1 MALGGFRRVPALA
14 PAAGSIRPRVQAG
27 RRRDCGGLG
36 RRQSTADSRVFAARR
51 DGAAGRRRAHAAR
64 SDHRRHAPRRAAVAC
79 GFTRHARARQSRR
92 PHGAQRQPHQQHR
105 GHAQHRAGH
114 DPRPDDPAGL
124 PESDM
129 EMTTT
134 PSAIGRLL
142 FLLLLTGCG
151 RGTPAHSADG
161 PYDVVLKGGWIIDGS
176 GNPRYRGD
184 VAIRGDRVAAVGFLG
199 TATAK
204 DTVDVSGLVVAP
216 GFIDM
221 MGQSEIN
228 ALIDNRVF
236 SKVTQGIT
244 TEVTGEGGSVAPLTD
259 RLVQDDSDAI
269 QKWHYREDWRDL
281 NGYFA
286 QLERQRVALNI
297 ATFVGATQVRLAVV
311 GNENRDPTP
320 AELTHMTAIVD
331 TLMEQG
337 ALGVW
342 TALEYAP
349 ASYSKTDEL
358 IALARAAS
366 RHGGIYASHM
376 RDEGQHIDE
385 ALNEVFRIAKEA
397 QIPAEVSHL
406 KLSGRRSW
414 GQMPRVLAKIDSA
427 RAAGLDVTADQY
439 PYIRAA
445 TSLDASIPTWAESG
459 GWDSLLIRLRD
470 PATRTRLQREI
481 VNPQTESF
489 FVAAGGG
496 TGVLITGTFQ
506 DSLRYMQGK
515 TVAQIAAMHHRDT
528 VETVFD
534 IVLAEGGHR
543 TDAAYA
549 IMNEPDVQAGMKQWW
564 IAVNT
569 DFGGVAPDGPFGT
582 QSAHPRAYGSF
593 PRILGRYSRDLK
605 LFPLEF
611 AVRKM
616 TSLAAQRVGLAD
628 RGLLRPG
635 MYADIT
641 VFNPVTVIDHATFE
655 QPHQTSV
662 GIEYVFVNGR
672 MVLKHGQMTD
682 ARPGRGLR
690 GPGYRGSR

>member
-1 MALGGFRRVPALA
+1 
-14 PAAGSIRPRVQAG
+14 
-27 RRRDCGGLG
+27 
-36 RRQSTADSRVFAARR
+36 
-51 DGAAGRRRAHAAR
+51 
-64 SDHRRHAPRRAAVAC
+64 
-79 GFTRHARARQSRR
+79 
-92 PHGAQRQPHQQHR
+92 
-105 GHAQHRAGH
+105 
-114 DPRPDDPAGL
+114 
-124 PESDM
+124 M
-129 EMTTT
+129 EITKT
-134 PSAIGRLL
+134 PSAISRLC
-142 FLLLLTGCG
+142 FLLLITACGTGG
-151 RGTPAHSADG
+151 SAANEG
-161 PYDVVLKGGWIIDGS
+161 PYDVILKNGWIVDGS

-184 VAIRGDRVAAVGFLG
+184 VAITGDRIAAVGFLG
-199 TATAK
+199 NATAR
-204 DTVDVSGLVVAP
+204 DTVDASGFVVAP

-228 ALIDNRVF
+228 VLIDNRVL

-259 RLVQDDSDAI
+259 RLVADDSDAMK
-269 QKWHYREDWRDL
+269 KWHYREDWRDL

-286 QLERQRVALNI
+286 QLERQGSALNI
-297 ATFVGATQVRLAVV
+297 AMFVGATQVRLVVV
-311 GNENRDPTP
+311 GKENRAPTA
-320 AELTHMTAIVD
+320 AELSHMAAIVD

-358 IALARAAS
+358 IALARAAR

-376 RDEGQHIDE
+376 RDEGEHIDD

-397 QIPAEVSHL
+397 DIPAEVSHL
-406 KLSGRRSW
+406 KLSGRSSW

-470 PATRTRLQREI
+470 PATRARLHAEI
-481 VNPQTESF
+481 VNPRGESF
-489 FVAAGGG
+489 FSAAGGG
-496 TGVLITGTFQ
+496 GGVLITGTFQ

-515 TVAQIAAMHHRDT
+515 TVAEIAAMRHRDP

-534 IVLAEGGHR
+534 IVLAEQGHR
-543 TDAAYA
+543 TDAVYA
-549 IMNEPDVQAGMKQWW
+549 IMQEPDVQAGMKQWW
-564 IAVNT
+564 MAVNT
-569 DFGGVAPDGPFGT
+569 DFGGVAPDGPLST

-593 PRILGRYSRDLK
+593 PRILGHYSRDLK

-616 TSLAAQRVGLAD
+616 TSLAAQRVNLSD
-628 RGLLRPG
+628 RGLVKPG
-635 MYADIT
+635 FYADIT
-641 VFNPVTVIDHATFE
+641 VFNPETVIDRATFE

-662 GIEYVFVNGR
+662 GIEYVFVNGQ
-672 MVLKHGQMTD
+672 MVLRKGQMTN

-690 GPGYRGSR
+690 GPGYRRD

>member
-1 MALGGFRRVPALA
+1 
-14 PAAGSIRPRVQAG
+14 
-27 RRRDCGGLG
+27 
-36 RRQSTADSRVFAARR
+36 
-51 DGAAGRRRAHAAR
+51 
-64 SDHRRHAPRRAAVAC
+64 
-79 GFTRHARARQSRR
+79 
-92 PHGAQRQPHQQHR
+92 
-105 GHAQHRAGH
+105 
-114 DPRPDDPAGL
+114 
-124 PESDM
+124 
-129 EMTTT
+129 MTKT
-134 PSAIGRLL
+134 PSAISRLC
-142 FLLLLTGCG
+142 FLLLITACGTGG
-151 RGTPAHSADG
+151 SAANDG
-161 PYDVVLKGGWIIDGS
+161 PYDVILKGGWIVDGS

-184 VAIRGDRVAAVGFLG
+184 VGVRADRIAAAGFLG
-199 TATAK
+199 AAGARETL
-204 DTVDVSGLVVAP
+204 DVSGLVVAP

-228 ALIDNRVF
+228 VLIDNRVL
-236 SKVTQGIT
+236 SKLTQGIT

-259 RLVQDDSDAI
+259 KLAAADSDGMK
-269 QKWHYREDWRDL
+269 KWHYREDWRDL

-286 QLERQRVALNI
+286 QLERQKSALNF
-297 ATFVGATQVRLAVV
+297 ATFVGATQVRLAVI
-311 GNENRDPTP
+311 GNENRDPTA
-320 AELTHMTAIVD
+320 AELAHMVAIVD
-331 TLMEQG
+331 TLMAQG

-397 QIPAEVSHL
+397 NIPAEVSHL

-470 PATRTRLQREI
+470 PVTRARLRGEI
-481 VNPQTESF
+481 VNPSTESF
-489 FVAAGGG
+489 YVAAGGAA
-496 TGVLITGTFQ
+496 GVLITGTFQ

-515 TVAQIAAMHHRDT
+515 TVAEIAALHHRDP

-543 TDAAYA
+543 TDAVYA
-549 IMNEPDVQAGMKQWW
+549 IMDEPDVQAAMKQWW
-564 IAVNT
+564 VSVNT
-569 DFGGVAPDGPFGT
+569 DFGGVAPDGPLGT
-582 QSAHPRAYGSF
+582 QSAHPRAYGTF
-593 PRILGRYSRDLK
+593 PRILGHYARDLK

-616 TSLAAQRVGLAD
+616 TSLAAQRVGLTD
-628 RGLLRPG
+628 RGLVRPG
-635 MYADIT
+635 MFADIT
-641 VFNPVTVIDHATFE
+641 VFNPATVMDRATFE

-662 GIEYVFVNGR
+662 GIAYVLVNGQV
-672 MVLKHGQMTD
+672 VLKKGQLTS

-690 GPGYRGSR
+690 GPGYHR

>member
-1 MALGGFRRVPALA
+1 MGKVRLALAAIALLGGCAKRE
-14 PAAGSIRPRVQAG
+14 AG
-27 RRRDCGGLG
+27 GGSG
-36 RRQSTADSRVFAARR
+36 
-51 DGAAGRRRAHAAR
+51 
-64 SDHRRHAPRRAAVAC
+64 
-79 GFTRHARARQSRR
+79 
-92 PHGAQRQPHQQHR
+92 PH
-105 GHAQHRAGH
+105 
-114 DPRPDDPAGL
+114 DL
-124 PESDM
+124 
-129 EMTTT
+129 
-134 PSAIGRLL
+134 
-142 FLLLLTGCG
+142 
-151 RGTPAHSADG
+151 
-161 PYDVVLKGGWIIDGS
+161 VLKNGWIVDGS
-176 GNPRYRGD
+176 GNPRYQGD
-184 VAIRGDRVAAVGFLG
+184 VAIRGDRIVAVGFLG
-199 TATAK
+199 TPTARE
-204 DTVDVSGLVVAP
+204 TLDVRGLVVAP

-259 RLVQDDSDAI
+259 RLVLADSDAMK
-269 QKWHYREDWRDL
+269 KWHYREDWRDL

-286 QLERQRVALNI
+286 QLERQGSSLNF

-311 GNENRDPTP
+311 GNENRAPTA
-320 AELTHMTAIVD
+320 AELARMVAIVD

-358 IALARAAS
+358 IALARAAK

-376 RDEGQHIDE
+376 RNEGEHIDD
-385 ALNEVFRIAKEA
+385 ALNELFRIAKEA
-397 QIPAEVSHL
+397 GIPAEVSHL

-414 GQMPRVLAKIDSA
+414 GQMPRILAKIDSA
-427 RAAGLDVTADQY
+427 RTSGLDVTADQY

-489 FVAAGGG
+489 LVAAGGG

-543 TDAAYA
+543 TDAVYA
-549 IMNEPDVQAGMKQWW
+549 IMNEPDVQAAMKQWW
-564 IAVNT
+564 VAVNT
-569 DFGGVAPDGPFGT
+569 DFGGVAPDGPLGT
-582 QSAHPRAYGSF
+582 QSAHPRAYGTF
-593 PRILGRYSRDLK
+593 PRILGHYSRDLK

-635 MYADIT
+635 TYADIT
-641 VFNPVTVIDHATFE
+641 VFNPATVIDRATFE

-662 GIEYVFVNGR
+662 GIEYVFVNGQR
-672 MVLKHGQMTD
+672 VLNKGQLTN

-690 GPGYRGSR
+690 GPGYRGTR